1 MLARPLVF
9 EEFNLV
15 AAHVATIIAAFHL
28 KHRDYSFK
36 RKTFILEDVV
46 ASWALATWQVSSAA
60 CACNV
65 RVPILA
71 KALLNTRKL
80 T

>member
-1 MLARPLVF
+1 MRARPLVF
-9 EEFNLV
+9 KVFEEV
-15 AAHVATIIAAFHL
+15 AAHVATIFAAFYL
-28 KHRDYSFK
+28 KHGGYSIK
-36 RKTFILEDVV
+36 RKTFILEDAV
-46 ASWALATWQVSSAA
+46 ASRALATGQVSSAA

>member
-9 EEFNLV
+9 EELDV
-15 AAHVATIIAAFHL
+15 AAAHVATIIAAFQL
-28 KHRDYSFK
+28 KHGDYSFK

-46 ASWALATWQVSSAA
+46 AFWALATGQVSSAA

-65 RVPILA
+65 WNP
-71 KALLNTRKL
+71 LLPKHCLIQGN
-80 T
+80 

>member
-9 EEFNLV
+9 EEFDV
-15 AAHVATIIAAFHL
+15 AAAHVATIIAAFQL
-28 KHRDYSFK
+28 KHGDYSFK
-36 RKTFILEDVV
+36 PKTFILEDAV
-46 ASWALATWQVSSAA
+46 ASRALATGQVSSAA